1 MQVPE
6 QPGSRSLQE
15 ASRSLRVHFFEKT
28 ARRLPLPS
36 PARAG
41 NRKRGNPIR
50 KGEDAI
56 GILPFPY
63 PSSCDRKHQAHARPG
78 QEPNPVLA
86 LAFPPIIPRKDFL
99 HLAILPTVLPKQL
112 HPRSCRQYRP
122 TPMAPFVK
130 STFAAAAS
138 THLGYIANR
147 PRPGIPEARK
157 QSLSPLSERL
167 KSGHEGLRRLSRQVF
182 PVRPRSEIL

>member
-50 KGEDAI
+50 KGEDANS
-56 GILPFPY
+56 ILPFPY
-63 PSSCDRKHQAHARPG
+63 PYPSSCDLKHQANDRPG

-86 LAFPPIIPRKDFL
+86 LAFPPIIPDK
-99 HLAILPTVLPKQL
+99 ISSTQCSTILPKQL
-112 HPRSCRQYRP
+112 HPRSYRQYRP
-122 TPMAPFVK
+122 THSGAFRQVHVRGCCIL
-130 STFAAAAS
+130 AAI
-138 THLGYIANR
+138 GNIANR
-147 PRPGIPEARK
+147 PRPG
-157 QSLSPLSERL
+157 
-167 KSGHEGLRRLSRQVF
+167 GTQVKPFF
-182 PVRPRSEIL
+182 PFRTLQKRP